1 MVDEKDLNKLMWWL
15 AAYVVGAVAVACYT
29 GKPQEALALLNNVAS
44 GIFGAALAM
53 MKQKP

>member
-1 MVDEKDLNKLMWWL
+1 MVDEKDLNRLMWWL
-15 AAYVVGAVAVACYT
+15 AVYVVGAVVISCYA